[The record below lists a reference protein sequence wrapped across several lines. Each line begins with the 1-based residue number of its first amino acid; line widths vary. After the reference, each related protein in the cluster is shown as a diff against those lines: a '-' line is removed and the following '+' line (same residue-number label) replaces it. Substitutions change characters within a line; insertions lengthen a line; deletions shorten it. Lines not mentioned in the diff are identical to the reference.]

1 METLMTVASVVI
13 GILIVAI
20 VFKYLEKKHIISRD
34 NMGIAINVI
43 NIAKNIISDLG
54 LKENIEKTATEVLDI
69 ADAVADYVYYLS
81 QVTTIEDKEKLAN
94 DVVNEILETLG
105 ITPSDN
111 DKNLIKIII
120 EESLKFWE
128 NVKK

>member
-1 METLMTVASVVI
+1 MVRS
-13 GILIVAI
+13 
-20 VFKYLEKKHIISRD
+20 SR
-34 NMGIAINVI
+34 
-43 NIAKNIISDLG
+43 
-54 LKENIEKTATEVLDI
+54 
-69 ADAVADYVYYLS
+69 

>member
-1 METLMTVASVVI
+1 MVRS
-13 GILIVAI
+13 
-20 VFKYLEKKHIISRD
+20 SR
-34 NMGIAINVI
+34 
-43 NIAKNIISDLG
+43 
-54 LKENIEKTATEVLDI
+54 
-69 ADAVADYVYYLS
+69 

-105 ITPSDN
+105 ITSSDN